1 MKKYLRYA
9 RIAVLVIAVIAV
21 FLVIR
26 QRREIRRVENNYSV
40 RTREYEDLKGRT
52 VLQTEA
58 YEVKIKEL
66 RRASRV
72 DSVHRTEQ
80 EQKLAYAQESIK
92 ILGKKLNQ
100 VESINTIV
108 IESKKTD
115 TVFIKIENDS
125 IIIESLKSKH
135 WNIDFTVKENKIMVA
150 DMTYS
155 ANIDIVIDREKR
167 RKPDGSKR
175 FILCRLIK
183 PNYVYS
189 SSVVCDDPD
198 AKIKTNVLIRF
209 KKK

>member
-9 RIAVLVIAVIAV
+9 RIAVFVIAVIAV
-21 FLVIR
+21 FLVVR
-26 QRREIRRVENNYSV
+26 QRKEIRRVENNYSV
-40 RTREYEDLKGRT
+40 RTREYQDLQGRT

-58 YEVKIKEL
+58 YEVKLKEL
-66 RRASRV
+66 RKASRL
-72 DSVHRTEQ
+72 DSAYRTEQ
-80 EQKLAYAQESIK
+80 EQKLAYAQETIK
-92 ILGKKLNQ
+92 TLGKKLNQ
-100 VESINTIV
+100 VQSVNTIEV
-108 IESKKTD
+108 ESKKKD
-115 TVFIKIENDS
+115 TVFIKVKGDS

-155 ANIDIVIDREKR
+155 AKIDIVIDRERR

-175 FILCRLIK
+175 FVLCRLIK

-198 AKIKTNVLIRF
+198 AKIKSNVLIKF
-209 KKK
+209 K